1 MRIGIALI
9 LALIVVS
16 PALAITGGE
25 ENSQTPLGCQL
36 LFDGDLANES
46 VQFQTSL
53 GPRLPGSAASSEL
66 RESIKSNLT
75 GWHITESTHHV
86 NGMVLTNL
94 FATWNKGAGSTV
106 MFAAHYDTRHKGDRD
121 WNVSMRDKPIDGAN
135 DGASGVAVLIELA
148 RHIPSMNLSHEVTL
162 FFTDGE
168 DQGEYNNASTWILG
182 ARAWA
187 ENLTVDDANEI
198 ESFILVDM
206 IGDLD
211 LTLKK
216 TTPGNSILW
225 NRTENKIRFL
235 DEVCNFGESSYF
247 DFEGSDSIIDD
258 HVPANELGI
267 PAIDIIDT
275 QFGEGASFLGGH
287 WHTHNDT
294 ADKVSADSLQK
305 IGYILESGLLTGIWL
320 NLRISEPIADLDT
333 DGDGLPDATDDCP
346 LIWGDDV
353 NGCIFES
360 SDSVEESQ
368 DSGDLMIGIMVLAC
382 IILVWGNLAWILF
395 ADNRGEG

>member
-1 MRIGIALI
+1 MRMGIAVI
-9 LALIVVS
+9 LALLLMS
-16 PALAITGGE
+16 PALTKTGGQEGE
-25 ENSQTPLGCQL
+25 EAPIGCQL
-36 LFDGDLANES
+36 SFDGDIANQS
-46 VQFQTSL
+46 VQFQTDL

-66 RESIKSNLT
+66 RESIKSNMS

-106 MFAAHYDTRHKGDRD
+106 MFAAHYDTRHKGDLD
-121 WNVSMRDKPIDGAN
+121 WNESMRDKPIDGAN

-148 RHIPSMNLSHEVTL
+148 RHIPSMNLTHEVTL

-168 DQGEYNNASTWILG
+168 DQGEYSNASSWILG

-187 ENLTVDDANEI
+187 DNLTISEADKI

-206 IGDLD
+206 IGDSD
-211 LTLKK
+211 LTLRK
-216 TTPGNSILW
+216 TKPGNSSLW
-225 NRTENKIRFL
+225 NRTENKIRYL
-235 DEVCNFGESSYF
+235 DEVCNYGDSTYF
-247 DFEGSDSIIDD
+247 DFEEYDSIIDD
-258 HVPANELGI
+258 HVPADELGI

-275 QFGEGASFLGGH
+275 RYGEGASFLGGH

-305 IGYILESGLLTGIWL
+305 IGYILESGLKTGSWL
-320 NLRISEPIADLDT
+320 NIRVQENT
-333 DGDGLPDATDDCP
+333 
-346 LIWGDDV
+346 
-353 NGCIFES
+353 ES
-360 SDSVEESQ
+360 SEQEQVEDNDNEEHGETS
-368 DSGDLMIGIMVLAC
+368 DLEADEMFIGVLLIC
-382 IILVWGNLAWILF
+382 CTLLVWGNLAWLIF

>member
-1 MRIGIALI
+1 MRMGIAVI
-9 LALIVVS
+9 LALLLMS
-16 PALAITGGE
+16 PALTKTGGQEGE
-25 ENSQTPLGCQL
+25 EAPIGCQL
-36 LFDGDLANES
+36 SFDGDIANQS
-46 VQFQTSL
+46 VQFQTDL

-66 RESIKSNLT
+66 RESIKSNMS

-106 MFAAHYDTRHKGDRD
+106 MFAAHYDTRHKGDLD
-121 WNVSMRDKPIDGAN
+121 WNESMRDKPIDGAN

-148 RHIPSMNLSHEVTL
+148 RHIPSMNLTHEVTL

-168 DQGEYNNASTWILG
+168 DQGEYSNASSWILG

-187 ENLTVDDANEI
+187 DNLTVSEADNI

-206 IGDLD
+206 IGDSD
-211 LTLKK
+211 LTLRK
-216 TTPGNSILW
+216 TNPGNPSLW
-225 NRTENKIRFL
+225 NRTENKIRYL
-235 DEVCNFGESSYF
+235 DEVCNYGESTYF
-247 DFEGSDSIIDD
+247 DFEEYDSIIDD
-258 HVPANELGI
+258 HVPADELGI

-275 QFGEGASFLGGH
+275 RYGEGASFLGGH

-305 IGYILESGLLTGIWL
+305 IGYILESGLKTGSWL
-320 NLRISEPIADLDT
+320 NIRVQENTESAEQEQVEDYDNEEHGETSDLEADEMFIGVL
-333 DGDGLPDATDDCP
+333 
-346 LIWGDDV
+346 LI
-353 NGCIFES
+353 CCT
-360 SDSVEESQ
+360 
-368 DSGDLMIGIMVLAC
+368 L
-382 IILVWGNLAWILF
+382 LVWGNLAWLIF

>member
-1 MRIGIALI
+1 MRMGIAVI
-9 LALIVVS
+9 LALLLMS
-16 PALAITGGE
+16 PALTKTGGQEGE
-25 ENSQTPLGCQL
+25 EAPIGCQL
-36 LFDGDLANES
+36 SFDGDIANQS
-46 VQFQTSL
+46 VQFQTDL

-66 RESIKSNLT
+66 RESIKSNMS

-106 MFAAHYDTRHKGDRD
+106 MFAAHYDTRHKGDLD
-121 WNVSMRDKPIDGAN
+121 WNESMRDKPIDGAN

-148 RHIPSMNLSHEVTL
+148 RHIPSMNLTHEVTL

-168 DQGEYNNASTWILG
+168 DQGEYSNASSWILG

-187 ENLTVDDANEI
+187 DNLTISEADKI

-206 IGDLD
+206 IGDSD
-211 LTLKK
+211 LTLRK
-216 TTPGNSILW
+216 TKPGNTSLW
-225 NRTENKIRFL
+225 NRTENKIRYL
-235 DEVCNFGESSYF
+235 DEVCNYGESTYF
-247 DFEGSDSIIDD
+247 DFEEYDSIIDD
-258 HVPANELGI
+258 HVPADELGI

-275 QFGEGASFLGGH
+275 RYGEGASFLGGH

-305 IGYILESGLLTGIWL
+305 IGYILESGLKTGSWL
-320 NLRISEPIADLDT
+320 NIRVQENT
-333 DGDGLPDATDDCP
+333 
-346 LIWGDDV
+346 
-353 NGCIFES
+353 ES
-360 SDSVEESQ
+360 SEQEQVEDNDNEEHGETS
-368 DSGDLMIGIMVLAC
+368 DLEADEMFIGVLLIC
-382 IILVWGNLAWILF
+382 CTLLVWGNLAWLIF

>member
-1 MRIGIALI
+1 MRMGIAVI
-9 LALIVVS
+9 LALLLMS
-16 PALAITGGE
+16 PALTKTGGQEGE
-25 ENSQTPLGCQL
+25 EAPIGCQL
-36 LFDGDLANES
+36 SFDGDIANQS
-46 VQFQTSL
+46 VQFQTDL

-66 RESIKSNLT
+66 RESIKSNMS

-106 MFAAHYDTRHKGDRD
+106 MFAAHYDTRHKGDLD
-121 WNVSMRDKPIDGAN
+121 WNESMRDKPIDGAN

-148 RHIPSMNLSHEVTL
+148 RHIPSMNLTHEVTL

-168 DQGEYNNASTWILG
+168 DQGEYSNASSWILG

-187 ENLTVDDANEI
+187 DNLTISEADKI

-206 IGDLD
+206 IGDSD
-211 LTLKK
+211 LTLRK
-216 TTPGNSILW
+216 TKPGNTSLW
-225 NRTENKIRFL
+225 NRTENKIRYL
-235 DEVCNFGESSYF
+235 DEVCNYGDSTYF
-247 DFEGSDSIIDD
+247 DFEEYDSIIDD
-258 HVPANELGI
+258 HVPADELGI

-275 QFGEGASFLGGH
+275 RYGEGASFLGGH

-305 IGYILESGLLTGIWL
+305 IGYILESGLKTGSWL
-320 NLRISEPIADLDT
+320 NIRVQENT
-333 DGDGLPDATDDCP
+333 
-346 LIWGDDV
+346 
-353 NGCIFES
+353 ES
-360 SDSVEESQ
+360 SEQEQVEDNDNEEHGETS
-368 DSGDLMIGIMVLAC
+368 DLEADEMFIGVLLIC
-382 IILVWGNLAWILF
+382 CTLLVWGNLAWLIF

>member
-1 MRIGIALI
+1 MRMGIAVI
-9 LALIVVS
+9 LALLLMS
-16 PALAITGGE
+16 PALTKTGGQEGE
-25 ENSQTPLGCQL
+25 EAPIGCQL
-36 LFDGDLANES
+36 SFDGDIANQS
-46 VQFQTSL
+46 VQFQTDL

-66 RESIKSNLT
+66 RESIKSNLS

-106 MFAAHYDTRHKGDRD
+106 MFAAHYDTRHKGDLD
-121 WNVSMRDKPIDGAN
+121 WNESMRDKPIDGAN

-148 RHIPSMNLSHEVTL
+148 RHIPSMNLTHEVTL

-168 DQGEYNNASTWILG
+168 DQGEYSNASSWILG

-187 ENLTVDDANEI
+187 DNLTISEADKI

-206 IGDLD
+206 IGDSD
-211 LTLKK
+211 LTLRK
-216 TTPGNSILW
+216 TNPGNSSLW
-225 NRTENKIRFL
+225 NRTENKIRYL
-235 DEVCNFGESSYF
+235 DEVCNYGDSTYF
-247 DFEGSDSIIDD
+247 DFEEYDSIIDD
-258 HVPANELGI
+258 HVPADELGI

-275 QFGEGASFLGGH
+275 RYGEGASFLGGH

-305 IGYILESGLLTGIWL
+305 IGYILESGLKTGSWL
-320 NLRISEPIADLDT
+320 NIRVQENT
-333 DGDGLPDATDDCP
+333 
-346 LIWGDDV
+346 
-353 NGCIFES
+353 ES
-360 SDSVEESQ
+360 SEQEQVEDNDNEEDGETS
-368 DSGDLMIGIMVLAC
+368 DLEADEMFIGVLLIC
-382 IILVWGNLAWILF
+382 CTLLVWGNLAWLIF

>member
-1 MRIGIALI
+1 MRMGIAVI
-9 LALIVVS
+9 LALLLMS
-16 PALAITGGE
+16 PALTKTGGQEGE
-25 ENSQTPLGCQL
+25 EAPIGCQL
-36 LFDGDLANES
+36 SFDGDIANQS
-46 VQFQTSL
+46 VQFQTDL

-66 RESIKSNLT
+66 RESIKSNMS

-106 MFAAHYDTRHKGDRD
+106 MFAAHYDTRHKGDLD
-121 WNVSMRDKPIDGAN
+121 WNESMRDKPIDGAN

-148 RHIPSMNLSHEVTL
+148 RHIPSMNLTHEVTL

-168 DQGEYNNASTWILG
+168 DQGEYSNASSWILG

-187 ENLTVDDANEI
+187 DNLTISEADKI

-206 IGDLD
+206 IGDSD
-211 LTLKK
+211 LTLRK
-216 TTPGNSILW
+216 TKPGNTSLW
-225 NRTENKIRFL
+225 NRTENKIRYL
-235 DEVCNFGESSYF
+235 DEVCNYGDSTYF
-247 DFEGSDSIIDD
+247 DFEEYDSIIDD
-258 HVPANELGI
+258 HVPADELGI

-275 QFGEGASFLGGH
+275 RYGEGASFLGGH

-305 IGYILESGLLTGIWL
+305 IGYILESGLKTGSWL
-320 NLRISEPIADLDT
+320 NIRVQENTESAEQEQVEDNDNEEHGETSDLEADEMFIGVL
-333 DGDGLPDATDDCP
+333 
-346 LIWGDDV
+346 LI
-353 NGCIFES
+353 CCT
-360 SDSVEESQ
+360 
-368 DSGDLMIGIMVLAC
+368 L
-382 IILVWGNLAWILF
+382 LVWGNLAWLIF

>member
-1 MRIGIALI
+1 MRMGIAVI
-9 LALIVVS
+9 LALLLMS
-16 PALAITGGE
+16 PALTKTGGQEGE
-25 ENSQTPLGCQL
+25 EAPIGCQL
-36 LFDGDLANES
+36 SFDGDIANQS
-46 VQFQTSL
+46 VQFQTDL

-66 RESIKSNLT
+66 RESIKSNMS

-106 MFAAHYDTRHKGDRD
+106 MFAAHYDTRHKGDLD
-121 WNVSMRDKPIDGAN
+121 WNESMRDKPIDGAN

-148 RHIPSMNLSHEVTL
+148 RHIPSMNLTHEVTL

-168 DQGEYNNASTWILG
+168 DQGEYSNASSWILG

-187 ENLTVDDANEI
+187 DNLTVSEADNI

-206 IGDLD
+206 IGDSD
-211 LTLKK
+211 LTLRK
-216 TTPGNSILW
+216 TNPGNSSLW
-225 NRTENKIRFL
+225 NRTENKIRYL
-235 DEVCNFGESSYF
+235 DEVCNYGESTYF
-247 DFEGSDSIIDD
+247 DFEEYDSIIDD
-258 HVPANELGI
+258 HVPADELGI

-275 QFGEGASFLGGH
+275 RYGEGASFLGGH

-305 IGYILESGLLTGIWL
+305 IGYILESGLKTGSWL
-320 NLRISEPIADLDT
+320 NIRVQENTESAEQEQVEDNDNEEHGETSDLEADEMFIGVL
-333 DGDGLPDATDDCP
+333 
-346 LIWGDDV
+346 LI
-353 NGCIFES
+353 CCT
-360 SDSVEESQ
+360 
-368 DSGDLMIGIMVLAC
+368 L
-382 IILVWGNLAWILF
+382 LVWGNLAWLIF

>member
-1 MRIGIALI
+1 MRMGIAVI
-9 LALIVVS
+9 LALLLMS
-16 PALAITGGE
+16 PALTKTGGQEGE
-25 ENSQTPLGCQL
+25 EVPIGCQL
-36 LFDGDLANES
+36 SFDGDVANQS
-46 VQFQTSL
+46 VQFQTDL

-66 RESIKSNLT
+66 RESIKSNLS

-106 MFAAHYDTRHKGDRD
+106 MFAAHYDTRHKGDLD
-121 WNVSMRDKPIDGAN
+121 WNESMRDKPIDGAN

-148 RHIPSMNLSHEVTL
+148 RHIPSMNLTHEVTL

-168 DQGEYNNASTWILG
+168 DQGEYSNASSWILG

-187 ENLTVDDANEI
+187 DNLTVSEADKI

-206 IGDLD
+206 IGDSD
-211 LTLKK
+211 LTLRK
-216 TTPGNSILW
+216 TNPGNTSLW
-225 NRTENKIRFL
+225 NRTENKIRYL
-235 DEVCNFGESSYF
+235 DEVCNYGDSTYF
-247 DFEGSDSIIDD
+247 DFEEYDSIIDD
-258 HVPANELGI
+258 HVPADELGI

-275 QFGEGASFLGGH
+275 RYGEGASFLGGH

-305 IGYILESGLLTGIWL
+305 IGYILESGLKTGSWL
-320 NLRISEPIADLDT
+320 NIRVQENTELEEQEQVEDNDNEEHDETSGLEADEMFIGVL
-333 DGDGLPDATDDCP
+333 
-346 LIWGDDV
+346 LI
-353 NGCIFES
+353 CCT
-360 SDSVEESQ
+360 
-368 DSGDLMIGIMVLAC
+368 L
-382 IILVWGNLAWILF
+382 LVWGNLAWLIF

>member
-1 MRIGIALI
+1 MRMGIAVI
-9 LALIVVS
+9 LALLLMS
-16 PALAITGGE
+16 PALTKTGGQEGE
-25 ENSQTPLGCQL
+25 EVPIGCQL
-36 LFDGDLANES
+36 SFDGDIANQS
-46 VQFQTSL
+46 VQFQTDL

-66 RESIKSNLT
+66 RESIKSNLS

-106 MFAAHYDTRHKGDRD
+106 MFAAHYDTRHKGDLD
-121 WNVSMRDKPIDGAN
+121 WNESMRDKPIDGAN

-148 RHIPSMNLSHEVTL
+148 RHIPGMNLTHEVTL

-168 DQGEYNNASTWILG
+168 DQGEYSNASSWILG

-187 ENLTVDDANEI
+187 DNLTFSEADKI

-206 IGDLD
+206 IGDSD
-211 LTLKK
+211 LTLRK
-216 TTPGNSILW
+216 TNPGNTSLW
-225 NRTENKIRFL
+225 SRTENKIRYL
-235 DEVCNFGESSYF
+235 DEVCNYGDSTYF
-247 DFEGSDSIIDD
+247 DFEEYDSIIDD
-258 HVPANELGI
+258 HVPADELGI

-275 QFGEGASFLGGH
+275 RYGEGASFLGGH

-305 IGYILESGLLTGIWL
+305 IGYILESGLKTGSWL
-320 NLRISEPIADLDT
+320 NIRVQENTELEEQEQVEDNYNEEHDETSGLEADEMFIGVL
-333 DGDGLPDATDDCP
+333 
-346 LIWGDDV
+346 LI
-353 NGCIFES
+353 CCT
-360 SDSVEESQ
+360 
-368 DSGDLMIGIMVLAC
+368 L
-382 IILVWGNLAWILF
+382 LVWGNLAWLIF

>member
-1 MRIGIALI
+1 MGIAVI
-9 LALIVVS
+9 LALLLMS
-16 PALAITGGE
+16 PALTKTGGQEGE
-25 ENSQTPLGCQL
+25 EAPIGCQL
-36 LFDGDLANES
+36 SFDGDIANQS
-46 VQFQTSL
+46 VQFQTDL

-66 RESIKSNLT
+66 RESIKSNMS

-106 MFAAHYDTRHKGDRD
+106 MFAAHYDTRHKGDLD
-121 WNVSMRDKPIDGAN
+121 WNESMRDKPIDGAN

-148 RHIPSMNLSHEVTL
+148 RHIPSMNLTHEVTL

-168 DQGEYNNASTWILG
+168 DQGEYSNASSWILG

-187 ENLTVDDANEI
+187 DNLTISEADKI

-206 IGDLD
+206 IGDSD
-211 LTLKK
+211 LTLRK
-216 TTPGNSILW
+216 TKPGNSSLW
-225 NRTENKIRFL
+225 NRTENKIRYL
-235 DEVCNFGESSYF
+235 DEVCNYGDSTYF
-247 DFEGSDSIIDD
+247 DFEEYDSIIDD
-258 HVPANELGI
+258 HVPADELGI

-275 QFGEGASFLGGH
+275 RYGEGASFLGGH

-305 IGYILESGLLTGIWL
+305 IGYILESGLKTGSWL
-320 NLRISEPIADLDT
+320 NIRVQENT
-333 DGDGLPDATDDCP
+333 
-346 LIWGDDV
+346 
-353 NGCIFES
+353 ES
-360 SDSVEESQ
+360 SEQEQVEDNDNEEHGETS
-368 DSGDLMIGIMVLAC
+368 DLEADEMFIGVLLIC
-382 IILVWGNLAWILF
+382 CTLLVWGNLAWLIF

>member
-1 MRIGIALI
+1 MRMGIAVI
-9 LALIVVS
+9 LALLLMS
-16 PALAITGGE
+16 PALTKTGGQEGE
-25 ENSQTPLGCQL
+25 EVPIGCQL
-36 LFDGDLANES
+36 SFDGDIANQS
-46 VQFQTSL
+46 VQFQTDL

-66 RESIKSNLT
+66 RESIKSNLS

-106 MFAAHYDTRHKGDRD
+106 MFAAHYDTRHKGDLD
-121 WNVSMRDKPIDGAN
+121 WNESMRDKPIDGAN

-148 RHIPSMNLSHEVTL
+148 RHIPSMNLTHEVTL

-168 DQGEYNNASTWILG
+168 DQGEYSNASSWILG

-187 ENLTVDDANEI
+187 DNLTVSEADKI

-206 IGDLD
+206 IGDSD
-211 LTLKK
+211 LTLRK
-216 TTPGNSILW
+216 TNPGNTSLW
-225 NRTENKIRFL
+225 NRTENKIRYL
-235 DEVCNFGESSYF
+235 DEVCNYGDSTYF
-247 DFEGSDSIIDD
+247 DFEEYDSIIDD
-258 HVPANELGI
+258 HVPADELGI

-275 QFGEGASFLGGH
+275 RYGEGASFLGGH

-305 IGYILESGLLTGIWL
+305 IGYILESGLKTGSWL
-320 NLRISEPIADLDT
+320 NIRVQENTELEEQEQVEDNDNEEHDETSGLEADEMFIGVL
-333 DGDGLPDATDDCP
+333 
-346 LIWGDDV
+346 LI
-353 NGCIFES
+353 CCT
-360 SDSVEESQ
+360 
-368 DSGDLMIGIMVLAC
+368 L
-382 IILVWGNLAWILF
+382 LVWGNLAWLIF

>member
-1 MRIGIALI
+1 MRMGIAVI
-9 LALIVVS
+9 LALLLMS
-16 PALAITGGE
+16 PALTKTGGQEGE
-25 ENSQTPLGCQL
+25 EAPIGCQL
-36 LFDGDLANES
+36 SFDGDIANQS
-46 VQFQTSL
+46 VQFQTDL

-66 RESIKSNLT
+66 RESIKSNMS

-106 MFAAHYDTRHKGDRD
+106 MFAAHYDTRHKGDLD
-121 WNVSMRDKPIDGAN
+121 WNESMRDKPIDGAN

-148 RHIPSMNLSHEVTL
+148 RHIPSMNLTHEVTL

-168 DQGEYNNASTWILG
+168 DQGEYSNASSWILG

-187 ENLTVDDANEI
+187 DNLTVSEADNI

-206 IGDLD
+206 IGDSD
-211 LTLKK
+211 LTLRK
-216 TTPGNSILW
+216 TNPGNSSLW
-225 NRTENKIRFL
+225 NRTENKIRYL
-235 DEVCNFGESSYF
+235 DEVCNYGESTYF
-247 DFEGSDSIIDD
+247 DFEEYDSIIDD
-258 HVPANELGI
+258 HVPADELGI

-275 QFGEGASFLGGH
+275 RYGAGASFLGGH

-305 IGYILESGLLTGIWL
+305 IGYILESGLKTGSWL
-320 NLRISEPIADLDT
+320 NIRVQENTESAEQEQVEDNDNEEHGETSDLEADEMFIGVL
-333 DGDGLPDATDDCP
+333 
-346 LIWGDDV
+346 LI
-353 NGCIFES
+353 CCT
-360 SDSVEESQ
+360 
-368 DSGDLMIGIMVLAC
+368 L
-382 IILVWGNLAWILF
+382 LVWGNLAWLIF

>member
-1 MRIGIALI
+1 MGIAVI
-9 LALIVVS
+9 LALLLMS
-16 PALAITGGE
+16 PALTKTGGQEGE
-25 ENSQTPLGCQL
+25 EAPIGCQL
-36 LFDGDLANES
+36 SFDGDIANQS
-46 VQFQTSL
+46 VQFQTDL

-66 RESIKSNLT
+66 RESIKSNMS

-106 MFAAHYDTRHKGDRD
+106 MFAAHYDTRHKGDLD
-121 WNVSMRDKPIDGAN
+121 WNESMRDKPIDGAN

-148 RHIPSMNLSHEVTL
+148 RHIPSMNLTHEVTL

-168 DQGEYNNASTWILG
+168 DQGEYSNASSWILG

-187 ENLTVDDANEI
+187 DNLTISEADKI

-206 IGDLD
+206 IGDSD
-211 LTLKK
+211 LTLRK
-216 TTPGNSILW
+216 TKPGNTSLW
-225 NRTENKIRFL
+225 NRTENKIRYL
-235 DEVCNFGESSYF
+235 DEVCNYGDSTYF
-247 DFEGSDSIIDD
+247 DFEEYDSIIDD
-258 HVPANELGI
+258 HVPADELGI

-275 QFGEGASFLGGH
+275 RYGEGANYFGGH

-305 IGYILESGLLTGIWL
+305 IGYILESGLKTGSWL
-320 NLRISEPIADLDT
+320 NIRVQENT
-333 DGDGLPDATDDCP
+333 
-346 LIWGDDV
+346 
-353 NGCIFES
+353 ES
-360 SDSVEESQ
+360 SEQEQVEDNDNEEHGETS
-368 DSGDLMIGIMVLAC
+368 DLEADEMFIGVLLIC
-382 IILVWGNLAWILF
+382 CTLLVWGNLAWLIF

>member
-1 MRIGIALI
+1 MRMGIAVI
-9 LALIVVS
+9 LALLLMS
-16 PALAITGGE
+16 PALTKTGGQEGE
-25 ENSQTPLGCQL
+25 EAPIGCQL
-36 LFDGDLANES
+36 SFDGDIANQS
-46 VQFQTSL
+46 VQFQTDL

-66 RESIKSNLT
+66 RESIKSNMS

-106 MFAAHYDTRHKGDRD
+106 MFAAHYDTRHKGDLD
-121 WNVSMRDKPIDGAN
+121 WNESMRDKPIDGAN

-148 RHIPSMNLSHEVTL
+148 RHIPSMNLTHEVTL

-168 DQGEYNNASTWILG
+168 DQGEYSNASSWILG

-187 ENLTVDDANEI
+187 DNLTVSEADNI

-206 IGDLD
+206 IGDSD
-211 LTLKK
+211 LTLRK
-216 TTPGNSILW
+216 TNPGNSSLW
-225 NRTENKIRFL
+225 NRTENKIRYL
-235 DEVCNFGESSYF
+235 DEVCNYGEATYF
-247 DFEGSDSIIDD
+247 DFEEYDSIIDD
-258 HVPANELGI
+258 HVPADELGI

-275 QFGEGASFLGGH
+275 RYGEGASFLGGH

-305 IGYILESGLLTGIWL
+305 IGYILESGLKTGSWL
-320 NLRISEPIADLDT
+320 NIRVQENTESAEQEQVEDNDNEEHGETSDLEADEMFIGVL
-333 DGDGLPDATDDCP
+333 
-346 LIWGDDV
+346 LI
-353 NGCIFES
+353 CCT
-360 SDSVEESQ
+360 
-368 DSGDLMIGIMVLAC
+368 L
-382 IILVWGNLAWILF
+382 LVWGNLAWLIF

>member
-1 MRIGIALI
+1 MRMGIAVI
-9 LALIVVS
+9 LALLLMS
-16 PALAITGGE
+16 PALTKTGGQEGE
-25 ENSQTPLGCQL
+25 EFPIGCQL
-36 LFDGDLANES
+36 SFDGDIANQS
-46 VQFQTSL
+46 VQFQTDL

-66 RESIKSNLT
+66 RESIKSNLS

-106 MFAAHYDTRHKGDRD
+106 MFAAHYDTRHKGDLD
-121 WNVSMRDKPIDGAN
+121 WNESMRDKPIDGAN

-148 RHIPSMNLSHEVTL
+148 RHIPSMNLTHEVTL

-168 DQGEYNNASTWILG
+168 DQGEYGNASSWILG

-187 ENLTVDDANEI
+187 DNLTVSEADKI

-206 IGDLD
+206 IGDSD
-211 LTLKK
+211 LTLRK
-216 TTPGNSILW
+216 TKPGNSSLW
-225 NRTENKIRFL
+225 NRTENKIRYL
-235 DEVCNFGESSYF
+235 DEVCNYGDSTYF
-247 DFEGSDSIIDD
+247 DFEEYDSIIDD
-258 HVPANELGI
+258 HVPADELGI

-275 QFGEGASFLGGH
+275 RYGEGASFLGGH

-305 IGYILESGLLTGIWL
+305 IGYILESGLKTGSWL
-320 NLRISEPIADLDT
+320 NIRVQENTELEEQEQVEDNDNEEHDETSGLEADEMFIGVL
-333 DGDGLPDATDDCP
+333 
-346 LIWGDDV
+346 LI
-353 NGCIFES
+353 CCT
-360 SDSVEESQ
+360 
-368 DSGDLMIGIMVLAC
+368 L
-382 IILVWGNLAWILF
+382 LVWGNLAWLIF

>member
-1 MRIGIALI
+1 MRMGIAVI
-9 LALIVVS
+9 LALLLMS
-16 PALAITGGE
+16 PALTKTGGQEGE
-25 ENSQTPLGCQL
+25 EAPIGCQL
-36 LFDGDLANES
+36 SFDGDIANQS
-46 VQFQTSL
+46 VQFQTDL

-66 RESIKSNLT
+66 RESIKSNMS

-106 MFAAHYDTRHKGDRD
+106 MFAAHYDTRHKGDLD
-121 WNVSMRDKPIDGAN
+121 WNESMRDKPIDGAN

-148 RHIPSMNLSHEVTL
+148 RHIPSMNLTHEVTL

-168 DQGEYNNASTWILG
+168 DQGEYSNASSWILG

-187 ENLTVDDANEI
+187 DNLTVSEADNI

-206 IGDLD
+206 IGDSD
-211 LTLKK
+211 LTLRK
-216 TTPGNSILW
+216 TNPGNSSLW
-225 NRTENKIRFL
+225 NRTENKIRYL
-235 DEVCNFGESSYF
+235 DEVCNYGESTYF
-247 DFEGSDSIIDD
+247 DFEEYDSIIDD
-258 HVPANELGI
+258 HVPADELGI

-275 QFGEGASFLGGH
+275 RYGEGASFLGGH

-305 IGYILESGLLTGIWL
+305 IGYILESGLKTGSWL
-320 NLRISEPIADLDT
+320 NIRVQENT
-333 DGDGLPDATDDCP
+333 
-346 LIWGDDV
+346 
-353 NGCIFES
+353 ES
-360 SDSVEESQ
+360 SEQEQVEDNDNEEHGETS
-368 DSGDLMIGIMVLAC
+368 DLEADEMFIGVLLIC
-382 IILVWGNLAWILF
+382 CTLLVWGNLAWLIF

>member
-1 MRIGIALI
+1 MRMGIAVI
-9 LALIVVS
+9 LALLLMS
-16 PALAITGGE
+16 PALTKTGGQEGE
-25 ENSQTPLGCQL
+25 EVPIGCQL
-36 LFDGDLANES
+36 SFDGDIANQS
-46 VQFQTSL
+46 VQFQTDL

-66 RESIKSNLT
+66 RESIKSNLS

-106 MFAAHYDTRHKGDRD
+106 MFAAHYDTRHKGDLD
-121 WNVSMRDKPIDGAN
+121 WNESMRDKPIDGAN

-148 RHIPSMNLSHEVTL
+148 RHIPSMNLTHEVTL

-168 DQGEYNNASTWILG
+168 DQGEYSNASSWILG

-187 ENLTVDDANEI
+187 DNLTFSEADKI

-206 IGDLD
+206 IGDSD
-211 LTLKK
+211 LTLRK
-216 TTPGNSILW
+216 TNPGNTSLW
-225 NRTENKIRFL
+225 SRTENKIRYL
-235 DEVCNFGESSYF
+235 DEVCNYGDSTYF
-247 DFEGSDSIIDD
+247 DFEEYDSIIDD
-258 HVPANELGI
+258 HVPADELGI

-275 QFGEGASFLGGH
+275 RYGEGASFLGGH

-305 IGYILESGLLTGIWL
+305 IGYILESGLKTGSWL
-320 NLRISEPIADLDT
+320 NIRVQENTELEEQEQVEDNYNEEHDETSGLEADEMFIGVL
-333 DGDGLPDATDDCP
+333 
-346 LIWGDDV
+346 LI
-353 NGCIFES
+353 CCT
-360 SDSVEESQ
+360 
-368 DSGDLMIGIMVLAC
+368 L
-382 IILVWGNLAWILF
+382 LVWGNLAWLIF

>member
-1 MRIGIALI
+1 MGIAVI
-9 LALIVVS
+9 LALLLMS
-16 PALAITGGE
+16 PALTKTGGQEGE
-25 ENSQTPLGCQL
+25 EAPIGCQL
-36 LFDGDLANES
+36 SFDGDIANQS
-46 VQFQTSL
+46 VQFQTDL

-66 RESIKSNLT
+66 RESIKSNMS

-106 MFAAHYDTRHKGDRD
+106 MFAAHYDTRHKGDLD
-121 WNVSMRDKPIDGAN
+121 WNESMRDKPIDGAN

-148 RHIPSMNLSHEVTL
+148 RHIPSMNLTHEVTL

-168 DQGEYNNASTWILG
+168 DQGEYSNASSWILG

-187 ENLTVDDANEI
+187 DNLTVSEADNI

-206 IGDLD
+206 IGDSD
-211 LTLKK
+211 LTLRK
-216 TTPGNSILW
+216 TNPGNSSLW
-225 NRTENKIRFL
+225 NRTENKIRYL
-235 DEVCNFGESSYF
+235 DEVCNYGESTYF
-247 DFEGSDSIIDD
+247 DFEEYDSIIDD
-258 HVPANELGI
+258 HVPADELGI

-275 QFGEGASFLGGH
+275 RYGEGASFLGGH

-305 IGYILESGLLTGIWL
+305 IGYILESGLKTGSWL
-320 NLRISEPIADLDT
+320 NIRVQENTESAEQEQVEDNDNEEHGETSDLEADEMFIGVL
-333 DGDGLPDATDDCP
+333 
-346 LIWGDDV
+346 LI
-353 NGCIFES
+353 CCT
-360 SDSVEESQ
+360 
-368 DSGDLMIGIMVLAC
+368 L
-382 IILVWGNLAWILF
+382 LVWGNLAWLIF

>member
-1 MRIGIALI
+1 MRMGIAVI
-9 LALIVVS
+9 LALLLMS
-16 PALAITGGE
+16 PALTKTGGQEGE
-25 ENSQTPLGCQL
+25 EAPIGCQL
-36 LFDGDLANES
+36 SFDGDIANQS
-46 VQFQTSL
+46 VQFQTDL

-66 RESIKSNLT
+66 RESIKSNMS

-106 MFAAHYDTRHKGDRD
+106 MFAAHYDTRHKGDLD
-121 WNVSMRDKPIDGAN
+121 WNESMRDKPIDGAN

-148 RHIPSMNLSHEVTL
+148 RHIPSMNLTHEVTL

-168 DQGEYNNASTWILG
+168 DQGEYSNASSWILG

-187 ENLTVDDANEI
+187 DNLTISEADKI

-206 IGDLD
+206 IGDSD
-211 LTLKK
+211 LTLRK
-216 TTPGNSILW
+216 TNPGNSSLW
-225 NRTENKIRFL
+225 NRTENKIRYL
-235 DEVCNFGESSYF
+235 DEVCNYGDSTYF
-247 DFEGSDSIIDD
+247 DFEEYDSIIDD
-258 HVPANELGI
+258 HVPADELGI

-275 QFGEGASFLGGH
+275 RYGEGASFLGGH

-305 IGYILESGLLTGIWL
+305 IGYILESGLKTGSWL
-320 NLRISEPIADLDT
+320 NIRVQENTESAEQEQVEDNDNKEHGETSDLEADEMFIGVL
-333 DGDGLPDATDDCP
+333 
-346 LIWGDDV
+346 LI
-353 NGCIFES
+353 CCT
-360 SDSVEESQ
+360 
-368 DSGDLMIGIMVLAC
+368 L
-382 IILVWGNLAWILF
+382 LVWGNLAWLIF

>member
-1 MRIGIALI
+1 MGIAVI
-9 LALIVVS
+9 LALLLMS
-16 PALAITGGE
+16 PALTKTGGQEGE
-25 ENSQTPLGCQL
+25 EVPIGCQL
-36 LFDGDLANES
+36 SFDGDVANQS
-46 VQFQTSL
+46 VQFQTDL

-66 RESIKSNLT
+66 RESIKSNLS

-106 MFAAHYDTRHKGDRD
+106 MFAAHYDTRHKGDLD
-121 WNVSMRDKPIDGAN
+121 WNESMRDKPIDGAN

-148 RHIPSMNLSHEVTL
+148 RHIPSMNLTHEVTL

-168 DQGEYNNASTWILG
+168 DQGEYSNASSWILG

-187 ENLTVDDANEI
+187 DNLTFSEADKI

-206 IGDLD
+206 IGDSD
-211 LTLKK
+211 LTLRK
-216 TTPGNSILW
+216 TNPGNTSLW
-225 NRTENKIRFL
+225 NRTENKIRYL
-235 DEVCNFGESSYF
+235 DEVCNYGDSTYF
-247 DFEGSDSIIDD
+247 DFEEYDSIIDD
-258 HVPANELGI
+258 HVPADELGI

-275 QFGEGASFLGGH
+275 RYGEGASFLGGH

-305 IGYILESGLLTGIWL
+305 IGYILESGLKTGSWL
-320 NLRISEPIADLDT
+320 NIRVQENTELEEQEQVEDNDNEEHDETSGLEADEMFIGVL
-333 DGDGLPDATDDCP
+333 
-346 LIWGDDV
+346 LI
-353 NGCIFES
+353 CCT
-360 SDSVEESQ
+360 
-368 DSGDLMIGIMVLAC
+368 L
-382 IILVWGNLAWILF
+382 LVWGNLAWLIF

>member
-1 MRIGIALI
+1 MRMGIAVI
-9 LALIVVS
+9 LALLLMS
-16 PALAITGGE
+16 PALTKTGGQEGE
-25 ENSQTPLGCQL
+25 EAPIGCQL
-36 LFDGDLANES
+36 SFDGDIANQS
-46 VQFQTSL
+46 VQFQTDL

-66 RESIKSNLT
+66 RESIKSNMS

-106 MFAAHYDTRHKGDRD
+106 MFAAHYDTRHKGDLD
-121 WNVSMRDKPIDGAN
+121 WNESMRDKPIDGAN

-148 RHIPSMNLSHEVTL
+148 RHIPSMNLTHEVTL

-168 DQGEYNNASTWILG
+168 DQGEYSNASSWILG

-187 ENLTVDDANEI
+187 DNLTISEADKI

-206 IGDLD
+206 IGDSD
-211 LTLKK
+211 LTLRK
-216 TTPGNSILW
+216 TNPGNSSLW
-225 NRTENKIRFL
+225 NRTENKIRYL
-235 DEVCNFGESSYF
+235 DEVCNYGDSTYF
-247 DFEGSDSIIDD
+247 DFEEYDSIIDD
-258 HVPANELGI
+258 HVPADELGI

-275 QFGEGASFLGGH
+275 RYGEGASFLGGH

-305 IGYILESGLLTGIWL
+305 IGYILESGLKTGSWL
-320 NLRISEPIADLDT
+320 NIRVQENT
-333 DGDGLPDATDDCP
+333 
-346 LIWGDDV
+346 
-353 NGCIFES
+353 ES
-360 SDSVEESQ
+360 SEQEQVEDNDNEEDGETS
-368 DSGDLMIGIMVLAC
+368 DLEADEMFIGVLLIC
-382 IILVWGNLAWILF
+382 CTLLVWGNLAWLIF

>member
-1 MRIGIALI
+1 MRMGIAVI
-9 LALIVVS
+9 LALLLMS
-16 PALAITGGE
+16 PALTKTGGQEGE
-25 ENSQTPLGCQL
+25 EVPIGCQL
-36 LFDGDLANES
+36 SFDGDIANQS
-46 VQFQTSL
+46 VQFQTDL

-66 RESIKSNLT
+66 RESIKSNLS

-106 MFAAHYDTRHKGDRD
+106 MFAAHYDTRHKGDLD
-121 WNVSMRDKPIDGAN
+121 WNESMRDKPIDGAN

-148 RHIPSMNLSHEVTL
+148 RHIPSMNLTHEVTL

-168 DQGEYNNASTWILG
+168 DQGEYGNASSWILG

-187 ENLTVDDANEI
+187 DNLTVSEADKI

-206 IGDLD
+206 IGDSD
-211 LTLKK
+211 LTLRK
-216 TTPGNSILW
+216 TNPGNTSLW
-225 NRTENKIRFL
+225 NRTENKIRYL
-235 DEVCNFGESSYF
+235 DEVCNYGDSTYF
-247 DFEGSDSIIDD
+247 DFEEYDSIIDD
-258 HVPANELGI
+258 HVPADELGI

-275 QFGEGASFLGGH
+275 RYGEGASFLGGH

-305 IGYILESGLLTGIWL
+305 IGYILESGLKTGSWL
-320 NLRISEPIADLDT
+320 NIRVQENTELEEQEQVEDNDNEEHDETSGLEADEMFIGVL
-333 DGDGLPDATDDCP
+333 
-346 LIWGDDV
+346 LI
-353 NGCIFES
+353 CCT
-360 SDSVEESQ
+360 
-368 DSGDLMIGIMVLAC
+368 L
-382 IILVWGNLAWILF
+382 LVWGNLAWLIF

>member
-1 MRIGIALI
+1 MRMGIAVI
-9 LALIVVS
+9 LALLLMS
-16 PALAITGGE
+16 PALTKTGGQEGE
-25 ENSQTPLGCQL
+25 EAPIGCQL
-36 LFDGDLANES
+36 SFDGDIANQS
-46 VQFQTSL
+46 VQFQTDL

-66 RESIKSNLT
+66 RESIKSNMS

-106 MFAAHYDTRHKGDRD
+106 MFAAHYDTRHKGDLD
-121 WNVSMRDKPIDGAN
+121 WNESMRDKPIDGAN

-148 RHIPSMNLSHEVTL
+148 RHIPSMNLTHEVTL

-168 DQGEYNNASTWILG
+168 DQGEYSNASSWILG

-187 ENLTVDDANEI
+187 DNLTISEADKI

-206 IGDLD
+206 IGDSD
-211 LTLKK
+211 LTLRK
-216 TTPGNSILW
+216 TKPGNTSLW
-225 NRTENKIRFL
+225 NRTENKIRYL
-235 DEVCNFGESSYF
+235 DEVCNYGDSTYF
-247 DFEGSDSIIDD
+247 DFEEYDSIIDD
-258 HVPANELGI
+258 HVPADELGI

-275 QFGEGASFLGGH
+275 RYGEGANYFGGH

-305 IGYILESGLLTGIWL
+305 IGYILESGLKTGSWL
-320 NLRISEPIADLDT
+320 NIRVQENT
-333 DGDGLPDATDDCP
+333 
-346 LIWGDDV
+346 
-353 NGCIFES
+353 ES
-360 SDSVEESQ
+360 SEQEQVEDNDNEEHGETS
-368 DSGDLMIGIMVLAC
+368 DLEADEMFIGVLLIC
-382 IILVWGNLAWILF
+382 CTLLVWGNLAWLIF

>member
-1 MRIGIALI
+1 MRMGIAVI
-9 LALIVVS
+9 LALLLMS
-16 PALAITGGE
+16 PALSKTGAQEGE
-25 ENSQTPLGCQL
+25 ETPIGCQL
-36 LFDGDLANES
+36 SFDGEIANQS
-46 VQFQTSL
+46 VQFQTDL

-66 RESIKSNLT
+66 RESIKSNLS

-106 MFAAHYDTRHKGDRD
+106 MLAAHYDTRHKGDLD
-121 WNVSMRDKPIDGAN
+121 WNESMRDKPIDGAN

-148 RHIPSMNLSHEVTL
+148 RHIPSMNLTHEVTL

-168 DQGEYNNASTWILG
+168 DQGEYNNASSWILG

-187 ENLTVDDANEI
+187 DNLTVSDADKI

-206 IGDLD
+206 IGDSD
-211 LTLKK
+211 LTLRK
-216 TTPGNSILW
+216 TKPGNSSLW
-225 NRTENKIRFL
+225 NRTENKIRYL
-235 DEVCNFGESSYF
+235 DEVCNYGEPTYF
-247 DFEGSDSIIDD
+247 DFEKYDSIIDD
-258 HVPANELGI
+258 HVPADELGI

-275 QFGEGASFLGGH
+275 RYGEGANFLGGH

-305 IGYILESGLLTGIWL
+305 IGYILESGLKTGSWL
-320 NLRISEPIADLDT
+320 NIRVQENTELE
-333 DGDGLPDATDDCP
+333 
-346 LIWGDDV
+346 
-353 NGCIFES
+353 EQEQ
-360 SDSVEESQ
+360 VEENSNEEH
-368 DSGDLMIGIMVLAC
+368 DETSGLEADEMFIGVLLIC
-382 IILVWGNLAWILF
+382 CTLLVWGNLAWLIF

>member
-1 MRIGIALI
+1 MRMGIAVI
-9 LALIVVS
+9 LALLLMS
-16 PALAITGGE
+16 PALTKTGGQEGE
-25 ENSQTPLGCQL
+25 EVPIGCQL
-36 LFDGDLANES
+36 SFDGDIANQS
-46 VQFQTSL
+46 VQFQTDL

-66 RESIKSNLT
+66 RESIKSNMS

-106 MFAAHYDTRHKGDRD
+106 MFAAHYDTRHKGDLD
-121 WNVSMRDKPIDGAN
+121 WNESMRDKPIDGAN

-148 RHIPSMNLSHEVTL
+148 RHIPSMNLTHEVTL

-168 DQGEYNNASTWILG
+168 DQGEYGNASSWILG

-187 ENLTVDDANEI
+187 DNLTFSEADKI

-206 IGDLD
+206 IGDSD
-211 LTLKK
+211 LTLRK
-216 TTPGNSILW
+216 TNPGNTSLW
-225 NRTENKIRFL
+225 NRTENKIRYL
-235 DEVCNFGESSYF
+235 DEVCNYGDSTYF
-247 DFEGSDSIIDD
+247 DFEEYDSIIDD
-258 HVPANELGI
+258 HVPADELGI

-275 QFGEGASFLGGH
+275 RYGEGANYFGGH

-305 IGYILESGLLTGIWL
+305 IGYILESGLKTGSWL
-320 NLRISEPIADLDT
+320 NIRVQENTELEEQEQVEDNDNEEHDETSGLEADEMFIGVL
-333 DGDGLPDATDDCP
+333 
-346 LIWGDDV
+346 LI
-353 NGCIFES
+353 CCT
-360 SDSVEESQ
+360 
-368 DSGDLMIGIMVLAC
+368 L
-382 IILVWGNLAWILF
+382 LVWGNLAWLIF